1 MGNPSEHSDLD
12 QSRCRIALSGEAG
25 EMYQAIGMPM
35 HLEIAERMVVGLE
48 P

>member
-25 EMYQAIGMPM
+25 EMYQAIGMPK
-35 HLEIAERMVVGLE
+35 HLEMAERMVGGLE